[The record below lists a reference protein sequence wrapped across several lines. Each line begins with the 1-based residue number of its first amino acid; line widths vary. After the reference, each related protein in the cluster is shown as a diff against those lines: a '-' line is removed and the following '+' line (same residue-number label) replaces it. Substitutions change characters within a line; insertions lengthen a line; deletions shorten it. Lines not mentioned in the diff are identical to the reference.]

1 MVIVKIIGKNYI
13 FTIERMFAIM
23 MLHSSMVRGVKG
35 MENQV
40 HDGTYHDE
48 QVNIPIQLLSITDR
62 DGKITPLWFRLE
74 TEEHEIRKFR
84 IEDIISRS
92 EKNFVGIKEKQFV
105 CRIEQD
111 GMSKTLEMRYNTA
124 TQKWRIFQF
133 L

>member
-1 MVIVKIIGKNYI
+1 
-13 FTIERMFAIM
+13 
-23 MLHSSMVRGVKG
+23 

-40 HDGTYHDE
+40 HEGIYHDKM
-48 QVNIPIQLLSITDR
+48 VNIPVQLASVTDR
-62 DGKITPLWFRLE
+62 DGKITPVWFRVE
-74 TEEHEIRKFR
+74 TEEHEVRQFR
-84 IEDIISRS
+84 IANIISRG
-92 EKNFVGIKEKQFV
+92 EKIYVGIKEKQFV

>member
-23 MLHSSMVRGVKG
+23 MLHSSMGRGVKG

-92 EKNFVGIKEKQFV
+92 EKKFVGIKEKQFV

>member
-1 MVIVKIIGKNYI
+1 
-13 FTIERMFAIM
+13 
-23 MLHSSMVRGVKG
+23 

-40 HDGTYHDE
+40 QDGIYQDK

-62 DGKITPLWFRLE
+62 DGKITPLWFRVE

-92 EKNFVGIKEKQFV
+92 EKNYVGIKEKQFV

-111 GMSKTLEMRYNTA
+111 GIFHLGPDFPFPSPPPLMSVTLY
-124 TQKWRIFQF
+124 
-133 L
+133 

>member
-1 MVIVKIIGKNYI
+1 MG
-13 FTIERMFAIM
+13 
-23 MLHSSMVRGVKG
+23 
-35 MENQV
+35 NQV
-40 HDGTYHDE
+40 HDGIYHDK

-92 EKNFVGIKEKQFV
+92 EKNFVGI
-105 CRIEQD
+105 EQD
-111 GMSKTLEMRYNTA
+111 GMRKTLEMRYKTA